1 MTEERIVPVKSWLRP
16 TTYRTLLQQAH
27 ARGLADVGDLLSR
40 VAEQLVAPAP
50 RKTVPMRAPRPK
62 LSAEELDQRR
72 TERRAAFAADSTD
85 PRHGTHNGYT
95 NLGCRCDPCRRASSL
110 YGSAAKRA
118 QAGTP

>member
-16 TTYRTLLQQAH
+16 TTYRILLQQAH

-50 RKTVPMRAPRPK
+50 RKTTPRPT

-72 TERRAAFAADSTD
+72 DERRAAFAADPTD
-85 PRHGTHNGYT
+85 PRHGTNNGYT
-95 NLGCRCDPCRRASSL
+95 NLGCRCDPCKDASSL
-110 YGSAAKRA
+110 YGSAKKRA
-118 QAGTP
+118 KAGAA